1 MTLNIVTRFAPSPT
15 GHLHIGG
22 ARTAIFCWLLA
33 RHFNGKFLLRI
44 EDTDTERS
52 KQEYTDSILA
62 SMNWLNLAADGEITY
77 QSKRLDL
84 YNEYVDRLL
93 ASGHAYWCS
102 CTPEEV
108 EAMREEARAS
118 GAKPLYNG
126 RCRDKNLGPGP
137 GRVVRLKA
145 PAGGQIVFN
154 DMIKG
159 SIAVDAGELDDMVL
173 RRADGAA
180 TYNMAVVVDDAL
192 MQVTHVLRGDDHVN
206 NTPKQI
212 LLYEALGLPVPVFGH
227 VPMILGSDRQKLSKR
242 HGAKAVIEYQQDG
255 LLPEALINY
264 LVRLGWSH
272 GDMEIFAQPELI
284 KLFDGKNLSSAAAGF
299 DQEKLLWVNAQ
310 HLHAKSPKELAELVL
325 PFTLKLQPE
334 LCAQK
339 ATIQTRIE
347 QFIPLFQS
355 RSSTLTE
362 LAQYLSYLL
371 VPADKLQHKTEDAQ
385 KTLTP
390 EGKDHLKNLYE
401 VFKALPEF
409 DKESTHLA
417 LNKYVTD
424 SGAKFK
430 VVAPP
435 LRVSLLG
442 FMGGPDLA
450 EIMQALGRE
459 ETLNRITQAL
469 KL

>member
-1 MTLNIVTRFAPSPT
+1 
-15 GHLHIGG
+15 LHIGG

-44 EDTDTERS
+44 EDTDLERS
-52 KQEYTDSILA
+52 KPEYTNSIMA
-62 SMNWLNLAADGEITY
+62 SMNWLGLVSDGEIAF
-77 QSKRLDL
+77 QSQRLDL

-108 EAMREEARAS
+108 EAMREK
-118 GAKPLYNG
+118 AKADGQKPRYDG
-126 RCRDKNLGPGP
+126 KCRNKNLGPGP

-145 PAGGQIVFN
+145 PESGRIVFD

-159 SIAVDAGELDDMVL
+159 SIAVEAGELDDMIL
-173 RRADGAA
+173 RRSDGAA

-192 MQVTHVLRGDDHVN
+192 MQVTHVVRGDDHVN

-212 LLYEALGLPVPVFGH
+212 LLYQALGLPVPVFGH
-227 VPMILGSDRQKLSKR
+227 VPMILGQDRQKLSKR

-272 GDMEIFAQPELI
+272 GDKELFSQKELI
-284 KLFDGKNLSSAAAGF
+284 EMFDGKNLHSAPAGF
-299 DQEKLLWVNAQ
+299 DPEKLLWVNAQ
-310 HLHAKSPKELAELVL
+310 HLHEKSPKELSALVL
-325 PFTLKLQPE
+325 PFVQQSGVSAAPDK
-334 LCAQK
+334 
-339 ATIQTRIE
+339 IE
-347 QFIPLFQS
+347 HFIPLFQS
-355 RSSTLTE
+355 RSSTLKE
-362 LAQYLSYLL
+362 LSKNLTCLL
-371 VPADKLQHKTEDAQ
+371 ATADKLEYKPDDAQ

-390 EGKDHLKNLYE
+390 EGKGHLEKLRE
-401 VFKALPEF
+401 VFAGLPAF
-409 DKESTHLA
+409 DKETVHTA
-417 LNKYVTD
+417 LNKYVAD

-430 VVAPP
+430 AVAPP

-450 EIMQALGRE
+450 EIMEALGRE
-459 ETLNRITQAL
+459 ESLHRIDRAIKYT
-469 KL
+469 